1 MTAPRPGRPV
11 RGSSTGRPLMAAL
24 DLFGRRWNLR
34 IVWELRHGPVG
45 FRALQQ
51 RCDNMSSSVLR
62 QRLTELL
69 DARLVA
75 QQTDAAYALTDLGD
89 GACQAL
95 RPLAR
100 WSDAWASASAPP
112 VVGGGAGRALRPP
125 PRWSEAWASA
135 LGEDGEQAPP

>member
-1 MTAPRPGRPV
+1 MAVPRPGRAV

-45 FRALQQ
+45 FRALQE

-69 DARLVA
+69 EAQLVA
-75 QQTDAAYALTDLGD
+75 QRPDTTYALTELGQ
-89 GACQAL
+89 GAYRAL

-100 WSDAWASASAPP
+100 WSDQWAAATTEDGDRGAAPP
-112 VVGGGAGRALRPP
+112 GLDATSGL
-125 PRWSEAWASA
+125 
-135 LGEDGEQAPP
+135 Q

>member
-1 MTAPRPGRPV
+1 MTTPRPGQPV

-34 IVWELRHGPVG
+34 IVWELHQGPVG

-69 DARLVA
+69 GAHLVE
-75 QQTDAAYALTDLGD
+75 QLPDSTYDLTELGRGAYR
-89 GACQAL
+89 AL
-95 RPLAR
+95 RPLVR
-100 WSDAWASASAPP
+100 WSDEWA
-112 VVGGGAGRALRPP
+112 
-125 PRWSEAWASA
+125 EAVAA
-135 LGEDGEQAPP
+135 DG